1 MVTEGTSVLMRQ
13 MTLEQQQIY
22 SAISDAPDKP
32 DLAQNLFRI
41 GRMFQFS
48 FSTFMVMPSKTDL
61 TVSSLIIETNVP
73 AGFYEALD
81 DISPPKDC
89 YVYDTARCTVLPLV
103 WSAEQTERQFRLI
116 NSTPPAS
123 LNHYVEHGATRGI
136 VIPLSSLDG
145 SRHIIRFDGD
155 RCPMAQ
161 VEINDI
167 TMLALHFFQSYDRNR
182 YPLTDNPC
190 GLTERELEIVRWTAR
205 GKTSAEIGVIMSLS
219 DHTVNAYMN
228 NAVKKLDCVNRT
240 QLVAKALRMR
250 VIS

>member
-1 MVTEGTSVLMRQ
+1 
-13 MTLEQQQIY
+13 MTLEQQQMY
-22 SAISDAPDKP
+22 SAISEGPSKP

-41 GRMFQFS
+41 GRMFDFAC
-48 FSTFMVMPSKTDL
+48 STFMVMPSKTD
-61 TVSSLIIETNVP
+61 VSVATLIIETNAAP
-73 AGFYEALD
+73 DFYSQLD
-81 DISPPKDC
+81 EIRPPKDC
-89 YVYDTARCTVLPLV
+89 YVYDAARCTVLPLD
-103 WSAEQTERQFRLI
+103 WSAEQIERQCHLI
-116 NSTPPAS
+116 NSSPPPS
-123 LNHYVEHGATRGI
+123 LKHYVDHGLTGGLL
-136 VIPLSSLDG
+136 IPLSSLDG

-155 RCPMAQ
+155 REPLEQ
-161 VEINDI
+161 IEINDL

-205 GKTSAEIGVIMSLS
+205 GKTSAEIGVIMALS

>member
-1 MVTEGTSVLMRQ
+1 MRQ
-13 MTLEQQQIY
+13 MTLEQQQMY
-22 SAISDAPDKP
+22 SAIEDAPDKT
-32 DLAQNLFRI
+32 DLARNLFLM
-41 GRMFQFS
+41 GQMYGFAC
-48 FSTFMVMPSKTDL
+48 STFLVMPSKTDL
-61 TVSSLIIETNVP
+61 SVASLIIETNVP
-73 AGFYEALD
+73 SGFYERLD
-81 DISPPKDC
+81 EIAPPKDC
-89 YVYDTARCTVLPLV
+89 YVYDAARCTVLPLG
-103 WSAEQTERQFRLI
+103 WSAEQIQRQFQLI
-116 NSTPPAS
+116 NSLPPPS
-123 LNHYVEHGATRGI
+123 LKCYVDHGLTRGL

-155 RCPMAQ
+155 RRPLERM
-161 VEINDI
+161 EINDL

-190 GLTERELEIVRWTAR
+190 GLTERELEIVRWTAH

>member
-1 MVTEGTSVLMRQ
+1 MRQ
-13 MTLEQQQIY
+13 MTLEQQQMY

-41 GRMFQFS
+41 GRMFDFVC
-48 FSTFMVMPSKTDL
+48 STFMVMPSKTDL
-61 TVSSLIIETNVP
+61 SVASLIIETNAP
-73 AGFYEALD
+73 AGFYEGLD
-81 DISPPKDC
+81 EIAPPKDC
-89 YVYDTARCTVLPLV
+89 YVYDAARCTVLPLD
-103 WSAEQTERQFRLI
+103 WAAEQIERQFRLI
-116 NSTPPAS
+116 NSSPPPS
-123 LNHYVEHGATRGI
+123 LFHYLAHGFTGGL

-145 SRHIIRFDGD
+145 SRHIVRFDGA
-155 RCPMAQ
+155 RGPLTQ
-161 VEINDI
+161 VEINDL

>member
-1 MVTEGTSVLMRQ
+1 MVTEGTSELMRQ
-13 MTLEQQQIY
+13 MTLEQQQMY

-32 DLAQNLFRI
+32 DLARNLFRI
-41 GRMFQFS
+41 GRMFEFAC
-48 FSTFMVMPSKTDL
+48 STFLIMPSKTDL
-61 TVSSLIIETNVP
+61 SVASLIIETNAP
-73 AGFYEALD
+73 AGFYETLD
-81 DISPPKDC
+81 LVSPPKDC
-89 YVYDTARCTVLPLV
+89 YVYDAARCTVLPLA
-103 WSAEQTERQFRLI
+103 WSAEQIERQFQLI
-116 NSTPPAS
+116 NSSPPAS
-123 LNHYVEHGATRGI
+123 LKHYVEHGFTRGI
-136 VIPLSSLDG
+136 VIPLSSMDG
-145 SRHIIRFDGD
+145 TRHIIRFDGD
-155 RCPMAQ
+155 RRPLEQ
-161 VEINDI
+161 VEINDL

-190 GLTERELEIVRWTAR
+190 GLTERELEIVRWTAK